1 MAMKVDI
8 LCNDGSP
15 LKVIP
20 SDIYDRGVG
29 GAELALLTFVPKL
42 AEAGHQVRVYNN
54 PREIGI
60 HEGVEFL
67 NINQYAPREDRDVV
81 IAFRS
86 PNPMLP
92 SSRGRKIFWSCD
104 QQTAGNY
111 ATDIIPFV
119 DHTVVISQRHKE
131 YFLKRYKWPEDKM
144 TVLDLGVRT
153 WEYSPN
159 ETPVKVPGRMIYCS
173 VPDRGL
179 EILHKMWPKIKARV
193 PHASLVITADY
204 RLWGVS
210 NAGNEKHVAMWANEP
225 DVHFLGMIPRKQLVE
240 EQMKA
245 EVHAFPCTYDE
256 LFCISA
262 AECQVAGAVPVTSD
276 VGALDTTNRYGIRMI
291 VRDTLNEDWQYHY
304 IGKIDMLLNNQD
316 ILEEYSRLCRGGGL
330 VEFDWRL
337 LIVAW
342 EGILCG

>member
-1 MAMKVDI
+1 MAMKIDI

-20 SDIYDRGVG
+20 SDVYDRGVG
-29 GAELALLTFVPKL
+29 GAELALLTFAPKL
-42 AEAGHQVRVYNN
+42 VEAGHQVRVYNN
-54 PREIGI
+54 PRELGI

-67 NINQYAPREDRDVV
+67 NINAYAPREERDVV

-86 PNPMLP
+86 PNPMLAA
-92 SSRGRKIFWSCD
+92 SRGRKIFWSCD

-111 ATDIIPFV
+111 STDIIPFV

-131 YFLKRYKWPEDKM
+131 YFLNRYKWPEEKL

-153 WEYSPN
+153 WEYEPKI
-159 ETPVKVPGRMIYCS
+159 PKIPGRMIYCS

-179 EILHKMWPKIKARV
+179 EILHKMWPAIKRRV

-204 RLWGVS
+204 RLWGVDS
-210 NAGNEKHVAMWANEP
+210 PGNEKHIAMWAGQP
-225 DVHFLGMIPRKQLVE
+225 DVGFMGMIPRKQLVE
-240 EQMKA
+240 EQFKA
-245 EVHAFPCTYDE
+245 EIHAFPCTYDE
-256 LFCISA
+256 LFCIAA

-276 VGALDTTNRYGIRMI
+276 MGALLTTNRYGLQVVGNPRNESWQKQF
-291 VRDTLNEDWQYHY
+291 VDRLVVLFSDQTTL
-304 IGKIDMLLNNQD
+304 GL
-316 ILEEYSRLCRGGGL
+316 YSQLCRDGGL
-330 VEFDWRL
+330 IEFDWEM
-337 LIVAW
+337 IVVAW

>member
-1 MAMKVDI
+1 MKVDI

-29 GAELALLTFVPKL
+29 GAELALLTFAPKL

-54 PREIGI
+54 PRKQGM

-92 SSRGRKIFWSCD
+92 SSKGRKIFWSCD

-119 DHTVVISQRHKE
+119 DHTVVISQRHYD
-131 YFLKRYKWPEDKM
+131 YFIDRYKWPENKM

-153 WEYSPN
+153 WEYAQAPI
-159 ETPVKVPGRMIYCS
+159 KVPGRMIYCS

-179 EILHKMWPKIKARV
+179 EILHKMWPEIKRRV

-204 RLWGVS
+204 RLWGVEY
-210 NAGNEKHVAMWANEP
+210 AGNEKHVAMWASQP
-225 DVHFLGMIPRKQLVE
+225 DVGFMGMVSRERLVA
-240 EQMKA
+240 EQMEA
-245 EVHAFPCTYDE
+245 EIHAFPCTYDE
-256 LFCISA
+256 LFCIAA
-262 AECQVAGAVPVTSD
+262 AECQVAGAVPVTSNM
-276 VGALDTTNRYGIRMI
+276 GALATTNRYGLQVKGNPRNEAWQEAY
-291 VRDTLNEDWQYHY
+291 VNRLVTLFNDLPILGHY
-304 IGKIDMLLNNQD
+304 LD
-316 ILEEYSRLCRGGGL
+316 LCIEGGRTD
-330 VEFDWRL
+330 FDWST

>member
-1 MAMKVDI
+1 MKVDI

-29 GAELALLTFVPKL
+29 GAELALLTFAPKL
-42 AEAGHQVRVYNN
+42 AEVGHQVRVYNN
-54 PREIGI
+54 PRELGI

-67 NINQYAPREDRDVV
+67 NINQYAPRQDRDALIV
-81 IAFRS
+81 FRS
-86 PNPMLP
+86 PNPLIAA
-92 SSRGRKIFWSCD
+92 SKGRKIFWSCD
-104 QQTAGNY
+104 QQTSGNY
-111 ATDIIPFV
+111 ATQIIPFV
-119 DHTVVISQRHKE
+119 DHTVVISQRHYD
-131 YFLKRYKWPEDKM
+131 YFLDRYKWPEDKM

-153 WEYSPN
+153 WEYD
-159 ETPVKVPGRMIYCS
+159 VQVDAVPGRMIYCS

-179 EILHKMWPKIKARV
+179 EILHKMWPKIKQRV
-193 PHASLVITADY
+193 PHVSLVITADY

-210 NAGNEKHVAMWANEP
+210 NAGNEKHVAMWAWQE

-240 EQMKA
+240 AQMQA

-256 LFCISA
+256 LFCIAA

-276 VGALDTTNRYGIRMI
+276 MGALATTNRYGLQ
-291 VRDTLNEDWQYHY
+291 VKGDPHNEAWQDAYVNRLVALFNDRPILGHY
-304 IGKIDMLLNNQD
+304 S
-316 ILEEYSRLCRGGGL
+316 ELCTEGGRTD
-330 VEFDWRL
+330 FDWDT

>member
-1 MAMKVDI
+1 MKVDI

-29 GAELALLTFVPKL
+29 GAELALLTFAPKL

-54 PREIGI
+54 PREIGV

-67 NINQYAPREDRDVV
+67 NINQYVPREERDVV

-119 DHTVVISQRHKE
+119 DHTVVISEFHKG
-131 YFLKRYKWPEDKM
+131 YFQQRYKWPEDKV

-153 WEYSPN
+153 WEYS
-159 ETPVKVPGRMIYCS
+159 ETSVKIPGRMIYCS

-179 EILHKMWPKIKARV
+179 RILHKIWPEIKRRV
-193 PHASLVITADY
+193 SHASLAITADY
-204 RLWGVS
+204 RLWGVDYP
-210 NAGNEKHVAMWANEP
+210 GNEKHVAMWANQP
-225 DVHFLGMIPRKQLVE
+225 DVGFMGMISRERLVA
-240 EQMKA
+240 EQMEA
-245 EVHAFPCTYDE
+245 EIHAFPCTYDE
-256 LFCISA
+256 MFCIAA
-262 AECQVAGAVPVTSD
+262 AECQVAGAVPVTSIN
-276 VGALDTTNRYGIRMI
+276 GALATTNRYG
-291 VRDTLNEDWQYHY
+291 VRVPGNPNNEDWQESYV
-304 IGKIDMLLNNQD
+304 DMLCRLLGDQAALD
-316 ILEEYSRLCRGGGL
+316 DFAKLCRDGGRTD
-330 VEFDWRL
+330 FDWDM

>member
-1 MAMKVDI
+1 MAMKIDI

-29 GAELALLTFVPKL
+29 GAELSLLTFAPKL

-54 PREIGI
+54 PIEIGT
-60 HEGVEFL
+60 HKGVEFL
-67 NINQYAPREDRDVV
+67 NVNQYAPREARDVV

-86 PNPMLP
+86 PNPLLA
-92 SSRGRKIFWSCD
+92 SSKGRKIFWSCD

-111 ATDIIPFV
+111 ATDIIPIV
-119 DHTVVISQRHKE
+119 DHTVVISQFHKD
-131 YFLKRYKWPEDKM
+131 YFVNRYNWPENKM

-153 WEYSPN
+153 WEYATRIP
-159 ETPVKVPGRMIYCS
+159 KFPGQMIYCS

-179 EILHKMWPKIKARV
+179 EILHKMWPEIKKRV

-204 RLWGVS
+204 RLWGV
-210 NAGNEKHVAMWANEP
+210 NYPGNEKHVVMWAGQP
-225 DVHFLGMIPRKQLVE
+225 DVRFLGMIPRKQLVQAQLQSE
-240 EQMKA
+240 IQ
-245 EVHAFPCTYDE
+245 AFPCTYDE
-256 LFCISA
+256 MFCIA
-262 AECQVAGAVPVTSD
+262 TAECQVAGAVPITSTI
-276 VGALDTTNRYGIRMI
+276 GALLTTNRYGLQ
-291 VRDTLNEDWQYHY
+291 VVGDPQNEDWQ
-304 IGKIDMLLNNQD
+304 KTFVDRLVVLFEDQSTLNF
-316 ILEEYSRLCRGGGL
+316 YSNLCRDGGL
-330 VEFDWRL
+330 VDFDWNM

>member
-1 MAMKVDI
+1 MRVDI

-29 GAELALLTFVPKL
+29 GAELALLTFAPKL

-54 PREIGI
+54 PRELGM

-67 NINQYAPREDRDVV
+67 NINQYAPREARDVV

-92 SSRGRKIFWSCD
+92 SSKGRKIFWSCD

-111 ATDIIPFV
+111 ATDIIPVV

-131 YFLKRYKWPEDKM
+131 YFLSRYKWPEDKM

-153 WEYSPN
+153 WEYSPD
-159 ETPVKVPGRMIYCS
+159 EAPVKVPGRMIYCS

-179 EILHKMWPKIKARV
+179 EILCKMWPEIKRRV

-204 RLWGVS
+204 RLWGVEH
-210 NAGNEKHVAMWANEP
+210 AGNEKHVAMWRP
-225 DVHFLGMIPRKQLVE
+225 HQTDVKFLGMIPRKHLVE
-240 EQMKA
+240 EQLKA
-245 EVHAFPCTYDE
+245 EIHAFPCTYDE
-256 LFCISA
+256 LFCIAA

-276 VGALDTTNRYGIRMI
+276 MGALATTNRYGMQIRGNPRNEEWQQKFI
-291 VRDTLNEDWQYHY
+291 RKLYTLLEAD
-304 IGKIDMLLNNQD
+304 D
-316 ILEEYSRLCRGGGL
+316 IRYKYTELCRHGGL
-330 VEFDWRL
+330 TDFNWDT

-342 EGILCG
+342 EGILCE

>member
-1 MAMKVDI
+1 MKVDI

-20 SDIYDRGVG
+20 SDIHDKGVG
-29 GAELALLTFVPKL
+29 GAELALLTFAPKL

-54 PREIGI
+54 PRELGM

-67 NINQYAPREDRDVV
+67 NSNQYAPRENRDVV

-92 SSRGRKIFWSCD
+92 SSKGRKIFWSCD

-119 DHTVVISQRHKE
+119 DHTVVISKRHYD
-131 YFLKRYKWPEDKM
+131 YFVDRYDWPEDKM

-153 WEYSPN
+153 WEYS
-159 ETPVKVPGRMIYCS
+159 ETPTKVSGRMIYCS
-173 VPDRGL
+173 QPERGL
-179 EILHKMWPKIKARV
+179 EILHKMWPEIKTRV
-193 PHASLVITADY
+193 PHASLVITADR

-210 NAGNEKHVAMWANEP
+210 YPGNEQHVAQWTNQP
-225 DVHFLGMIPRKQLVE
+225 DVHFMGMIPRKQLVQ
-240 EQMKA
+240 EQLKA
-245 EVHAFPCTYDE
+245 EIHAFPCTYDE
-256 LFCISA
+256 LFCIAA
-262 AECQVAGAVPVTSD
+262 AECQVAGAVPVTSTK
-276 VGALDTTNRYGIRMI
+276 GALVTTNRYGVRIPYNPASEEWQENFTKVISNLLYDSI
-291 VRDTLNEDWQYHY
+291 VLGRYAD
-304 IGKIDMLLNNQD
+304 
-316 ILEEYSRLCRGGGL
+316 LCRHGGFTD
-330 VEFDWRL
+330 FDWNT

-342 EGILCG
+342 EGILCV